1 MSLNHLI
8 DSSVPLDQA
17 LDIKVKNIRVTGEI
31 IQATSSLSYFGGLI
45 PTTTLPFL
53 SEGIAGATVNVP
65 SICTM
70 CLQTGQSFQVGYYV
84 TVVTPPNV
92 TSDTI
97 TLLCPY
103 PEKLRLLLI
112 ENDPSV
118 LDFARINSL
127 GYSFANNNV
136 AHNKASL
143 TASGIPATPVDAKDY
158 IRFVFSTD
166 NGLPFT
172 SSQIYFFKIQHTQ
185 A

>member
-17 LDIKVKNIRVTGEI
+17 LSIKVKNIRVTGEI
-31 IQATSSLSYFGGLI
+31 IQANDSLSYFGGLN
-45 PTTTLPFL
+45 TTTALPFIA
-53 SEGIAGATVNVP
+53 EEIAGATVSVP
-65 SICTM
+65 SECTM
-70 CLQTGQSFQVGYYV
+70 CQQTGKSFQVGYFV
-84 TVVTPPNV
+84 TVVTPTNV

-103 PEKLRLLLI
+103 PDKLRDLLI

-127 GYSFANNNV
+127 GYSFTNNNV

-143 TASGIPATPVDAKDY
+143 TASGIPDISVDAKDY
-158 IRFVFSTD
+158 IRFVFHTD